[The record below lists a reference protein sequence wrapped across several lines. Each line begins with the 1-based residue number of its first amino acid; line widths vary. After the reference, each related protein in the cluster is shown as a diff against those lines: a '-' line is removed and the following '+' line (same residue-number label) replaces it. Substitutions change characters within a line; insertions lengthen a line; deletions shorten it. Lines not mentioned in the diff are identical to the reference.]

1 MNVFCI
7 ADRNQKRS
15 MVVIDHF
22 GEFLRHIVDGGYK
35 IENGEII
42 IRKLLFEIKG
52 KLKTKKLL
60 KTTILDEQEPS
71 LQSADRYCKFE
82 VEKICIYQKPGN

>member
-22 GEFLRHIVDGGYK
+22 GEFLRHIVGGGYN
-35 IENGEII
+35 IENGQII